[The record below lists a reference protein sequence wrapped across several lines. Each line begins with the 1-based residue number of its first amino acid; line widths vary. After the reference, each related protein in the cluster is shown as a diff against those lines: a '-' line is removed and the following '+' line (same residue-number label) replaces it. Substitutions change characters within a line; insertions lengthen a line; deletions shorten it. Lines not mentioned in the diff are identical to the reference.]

1 MPNDLRQ
8 RLRKA
13 LLESYLHRPVE
24 GTACARCR
32 RQGVPLALHVIE
44 KSIPQVQAGAERA
57 KGFEPMSSSGG
68 YVRGAFPLCAA
79 CAPPCKHCKLPTDPL
94 AVHKFAISVQAK
106 MGLGVCTEH
115 IHWRYVFQGL
125 VARLLGRY

>member
-13 LLESYLHRPVE
+13 LLESYLHRPIE

-44 KSIPQVQAGAERA
+44 ESIPEVQAGAERA

-68 YVRGAFPLCAA
+68 YVKRAFPPLCRLRA
-79 CAPPCKHCKLPTDPL
+79 PCKHCKLPTDPL

-106 MGLGVCTEH
+106 MGQRAANLPDYCS
-115 IHWRYVFQGL
+115 F
-125 VARLLGRY
+125 ARS